1 MPKKKPNIKEIL
13 ASNLKKNR
21 KKKGLTQEKLAEM
34 ADVSLRY
41 IAMLELGKSFPSG
54 EMLEKLA
61 KVLDIDAIQL
71 FDISGNTEGTLQEL
85 EPSVIFNIKQAVK
98 ESVGEAFEY
107 ERKKQKKSK

>member
-1 MPKKKPNIKEIL
+1 MPKKKSNIKEIL

-21 KKKGLTQEKLAEM
+21 KKKGLTQEKLAEK
-34 ADVSLRY
+34 ADISLRY

-71 FDISGNTEGTLQEL
+71 FDISDNSEGTLQEL
-85 EPSVIFNIKQAVK
+85 DPSIINNIKQAVK
-98 ESVGEAFEY
+98 EAIKETLNNELKD
-107 ERKKQKKSK
+107 RK